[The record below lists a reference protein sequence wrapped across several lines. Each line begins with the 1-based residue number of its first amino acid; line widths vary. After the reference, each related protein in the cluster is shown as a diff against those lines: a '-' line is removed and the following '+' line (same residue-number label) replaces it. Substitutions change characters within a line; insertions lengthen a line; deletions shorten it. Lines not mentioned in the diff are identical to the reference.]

1 MRQPC
6 VFTLSPL
13 FPLYTDYV
21 YVYWLRVATTWLE
34 GRINIFA
41 KAISVRTSA
50 NGKQTAKAPA
60 IFIHFSVFV
69 ASKNTN
75 EKPASSPQTEASPTS
90 LQPYPLHNRP
100 IALLGAAKSVE
111 SHKVAS
117 ICTAAER
124 HSRS

>member
-1 MRQPC
+1 MCHIKLQTKTAVKHAPALCVYSQPP
-6 VFTLSPL
+6 FRP
-13 FPLYTDYV
+13 PYTDYV

-75 EKPASSPQTEASPTS
+75 EKPASSPQTEASSTS
-90 LQPYPLHNRP
+90 LPHSTTD
-100 IALLGAAKSVE
+100 LLP
-111 SHKVAS
+111 
-117 ICTAAER
+117 C
-124 HSRS
+124 